1 MFEAFTN
8 WGLPIPSSI
17 QKRIFKFLLKRTL
30 GRFLSKEI
38 DLEQLEVQL
47 GAGFVQ
53 LNDLE
58 INVDVSLGIRKV
70 MIDCQ

>member
-1 MFEAFTN
+1 MFEAFAN

-58 INVDVSLGIRKV
+58 INVEVSLDRRKKV
-70 MIDCQ
+70 RD